1 MARTSAASS
10 SAVRGNMVPMNWYHW
25 LAFGVGAWIIAS
37 LVTVLAVGRLAARQD
52 RPPATRSGSSH
63 SQAVSR
69 EQDLG
74 IGVSAEP
81 RP

>member
-1 MARTSAASS
+1 
-10 SAVRGNMVPMNWYHW
+10 MNWYYW

-52 RPPATRSGSSH
+52 RRPATRSASSQ
-63 SQAVSR
+63 SRAVSR

>member
-1 MARTSAASS
+1 
-10 SAVRGNMVPMNWYHW
+10 MVPMNWYHW

-52 RPPATRSGSSH
+52 RPPATRSSH

>member
-10 SAVRGNMVPMNWYHW
+10 SAVRGNMVPMNWYYW
-25 LAFGVGAWIIAS
+25 LAFGVGVWIIAS

-63 SQAVSR
+63 RQAV
-69 EQDLG
+69 EQDLA

>member
-1 MARTSAASS
+1 
-10 SAVRGNMVPMNWYHW
+10 MNWYYW

-52 RPPATRSGSSH
+52 RPPAMRLGSSH

-69 EQDLG
+69 EQDPG
-74 IGVSAEP
+74 IGVSAP